1 VLKCQAGCT
10 GQQVVTA
17 MDLEFRDLFP
27 SGPGPAR
34 NVPPRASR
42 RRAGSPPRGQVVAVY
57 DYRDEAHTL
66 LFQVVR
72 YTPKGFAQRR
82 PVDDRYAYNMN
93 GVRRVLYRLDELLS
107 ADPAQIVFLTEG
119 ERDTD
124 ALVRLGLVATTNLG
138 GAGKWRPEYSEALRG
153 RVVIILPDNDSAGR
167 AHARQVAAALVGIAA
182 HVHVLEL
189 PNLPEKGDVSD
200 WLAAGGTRAQLEAL
214 AAEPAPPAPATPA
227 AAPAPP
233 PVPLLQDLLDDV
245 EAFLRAYV
253 VFPSRAA
260 AVATTLW
267 VTHTYVIETAEVTP
281 YLAILSPEKRCGKS
295 RLLEVLEVLVP
306 RAWLV
311 GRPSEAALFRMLS
324 EEPPPTLLFD
334 EVDTVFKAKAG
345 DPVADGIRAVLNM
358 GYRQGATVPRC
369 VPPSQ
374 KVQRFA
380 VFGAK
385 ALAGIGALPDT
396 VLDRSVPIRLRRKR
410 KTEQVKRW
418 RRREV
423 LPAAEPLCARL
434 AAWADAQRSVLA
446 ETVIEAPETLND
458 RAGEIWEPLL
468 AIAHMAGSRWLE
480 DARAAAQTLHEAE
493 ADDESAGVRLLA
505 AIAAIFAERDQGHL
519 FTADRILTADLLR
532 ALVDRV
538 EEPWAVEWG
547 RDVAAAPED
556 QAPRGPAAR
565 LATLLRPFGIQSRP
579 LRDGDR
585 KGKGYFRADFADAF
599 ARYLPSPDV
608 ENGTTGQ
615 SAPDAD
621 LRAVGER
628 DTPPAVPF
636 SDDAETLAA
645 HGLSRCPDFQ
655 TQDGVDNGEDEEVIA

>member
-1 VLKCQAGCT
+1 VLW
-10 GQQVVTA
+10 
-17 MDLEFRDLFP
+17 
-27 SGPGPAR
+27 
-34 NVPPRASR
+34 
-42 RRAGSPPRGQVVAVY
+42 
-57 DYRDEAHTL
+57 
-66 LFQVVR
+66 
-72 YTPKGFAQRR
+72 
-82 PVDDRYAYNMN
+82 
-93 GVRRVLYRLDELLS
+93 
-107 ADPAQIVFLTEG
+107 I
-119 ERDTD
+119 
-124 ALVRLGLVATTNLG
+124 
-138 GAGKWRPEYSEALRG
+138 
-153 RVVIILPDNDSAGR
+153 
-167 AHARQVAAALVGIAA
+167 AHAHAIAA
-182 HVHVLEL
+182 
-189 PNLPEKGDVSD
+189 
-200 WLAAGGTRAQLEAL
+200 
-214 AAEPAPPAPATPA
+214 
-227 AAPAPP
+227 
-233 PVPLLQDLLDDV
+233 
-245 EAFLRAYV
+245 
-253 VFPSRAA
+253 
-260 AVATTLW
+260 
-267 VTHTYVIETAEVTP
+267 AEVTP

-295 RLLEVLEVLVP
+295 RLLELFEFLVP

-311 GRPSEAALFRMLS
+311 GRPSEAALFRVLS

-358 GYRQGATVPRC
+358 GYRHGATVPRC

-396 VLDRSVPIRLRRKR
+396 VFDRSIPIRLKRKR
-410 KTEQVKRW
+410 STELVARW

-423 LPAAEPLCARL
+423 TPVAEALHARL
-434 AAWADAQRSVLA
+434 AAWA
-446 ETVIEAPETLND
+446 ETHHAVPATIIEAPESLND

-468 AIAHMAGSRWLE
+468 TIADLAGPRWLE
-480 DARAAAQTLHEAE
+480 DAREAARALHNAE
-493 ADDESAGVRLLA
+493 ADSESVGVLLLA
-505 AIAAIFAERDQGHL
+505 AVAAIFAERDADHL

-538 EEPWAVEWG
+538 EEPWGVEWG

-585 KGKGYFRADFADAF
+585 KGKGYLRADFADAF

-608 ENGTTGQ
+608 KDGTTVQ

-645 HGLSRCPDFQ
+645 HGLSPCPDFQ